1 MRKKLVDLIV
11 KETSGVDLPAHLH
24 NGWVVMKSP
33 NTTSATEILTDL
45 KEQTSKR
52 LFTSQQRK
60 IMASSGAAMPDG
72 SFPVAN
78 KQDLKN
84 AIQAIG
90 RASNPEMTKKH
101 IMSRAKAMGMIDLVP
116 DSWKGKE
123 TMTKDASDE
132 TNEETSE
139 EVTKEVELFDGDV
152 EMAKGL
158 PEEVRSELVKAQNL
172 AASAMQEL
180 QKEREELRKEREA
193 RQDMEFIQKAKDS
206 FGSLSL
212 NAEEVGPMLR
222 KLASFDVKLYEEVE
236 KALFAANGVANESSL
251 LKEVGSEA
259 SNNSLDG
266 FDKIDMLAKA
276 LITDGKAKTYAEA
289 VSKAVA
295 ANPSLYTDYQENK

>member
-24 NGWVVMKSP
+24 NGWVVMKSS

-60 IMASSGAAMPDG
+60 TMASSGAAMPDG

-90 RASNPEMTKKH
+90 RASNPEMT
-101 IMSRAKAMGMIDLVP
+101 
-116 DSWKGKE
+116 
-123 TMTKDASDE
+123 
-132 TNEETSE
+132 
-139 EVTKEVELFDGDV
+139 
-152 EMAKGL
+152 KGL

-206 FGSLSL
+206 FVSLSL